1 MVYASEQEIPA
12 AGEKPAEDQIAFLK
26 EQQWTLDFAT
36 ARAAKRSMR
45 ESIVVS
51 GDVRPRSGGEVDVAA
66 PVSGRISPSTR
77 LPVIGAAVAQG
88 QTLASVVPL
97 TPAPGDRPSLELA
110 ISEARTALD
119 LARRDL
125 ARAERLLAAGAIP
138 ARRVDEARAAEA
150 TAAARLASAERR
162 LQQFEAS
169 RHADGSG
176 GQESAFSVR
185 APIAGVI
192 AQVSVTPGSN
202 VTQGDRLFR
211 VVAVDQV
218 YVAANVPEAE
228 IPRISRLNG
237 AEVEVTGV
245 AVRIPAGRLVAKS
258 SVVDAQART
267 LSVLF
272 EVRNPARTL
281 AIGQAV
287 SVRLFLTGSV
297 EAVTVPDSAVIDDG
311 GRPVVFVQK
320 EGEAFVRRSVKP
332 GIREGDLVQIAEGVE
347 AGERVVTKGAYL
359 IRLGRALVADPGPR
373 PRALR
378 RRRMIDALIRW
389 SINNRVLVVVMAA
402 ALLAWGGYLVTTM
415 PVDVLP
421 DLTAPTVTILAEA
434 GGMAPTELE
443 SFVTFPVEAS
453 LNGASGVRR
462 VRSATA
468 VGVAIIWT
476 EFEWGEDIYRARQ
489 TVTEKLNLVRGSLP
503 PEVRVALAPIS
514 SIMGEILFVTLESER
529 HGLLE
534 LRTTADTVI
543 RRRLLAV
550 SGVSQVTP
558 TGGAQKQYQ
567 VLVSPA
573 KLKNYD
579 LTVGQVEEALRQGNR
594 NTSAGFR
601 VAGGQEYLIQGIGR
615 VSRTEDIADTVV
627 ASRGAT
633 PVLVRDVAEVRIG
646 EALKRGEG
654 SHNARSRR
662 CNRHP
667 EAARH

>member
-1 MVYASEQEIPA
+1 MKKMMPILVLASLLAGCRKEPAADPQHSAGQAPETISVSNWTDKTELFMEYQPLVTTAKRRFSVHFTDLSNFKPLTTGSVTVALKQNGAEVETFSTAAPSRPGIFGVDVQPKRAGKYSMSVTLNAPSLRDTHEAGEVMVYASEQEIPA
-12 AGEKPAEDQIAFLK
+12 AGEKPAEEQIAFLK

-66 PVSGRISPSTR
+66 PVSGRISPSTQ

-176 GQESAFSVR
+176 GPESAFSVR

-245 AVRIPAGRLVAKS
+245 AMRIPAGRLVAKS

-359 IRLGRALVADPGPR
+359 IRLGAL
-373 PRALR
+373 
-378 RRRMIDALIRW
+378 
-389 SINNRVLVVVMAA
+389 
-402 ALLAWGGYLVTTM
+402 
-415 PVDVLP
+415 
-421 DLTAPTVTILAEA
+421 
-434 GGMAPTELE
+434 
-443 SFVTFPVEAS
+443 
-453 LNGASGVRR
+453 
-462 VRSATA
+462 
-468 VGVAIIWT
+468 
-476 EFEWGEDIYRARQ
+476 
-489 TVTEKLNLVRGSLP
+489 
-503 PEVRVALAPIS
+503 S
-514 SIMGEILFVTLESER
+514 SQIPA
-529 HGLLE
+529 HGH
-534 LRTTADTVI
+534 V
-543 RRRLLAV
+543 
-550 SGVSQVTP
+550 
-558 TGGAQKQYQ
+558 
-567 VLVSPA
+567 
-573 KLKNYD
+573 
-579 LTVGQVEEALRQGNR
+579 
-594 NTSAGFR
+594 
-601 VAGGQEYLIQGIGR
+601 
-615 VSRTEDIADTVV
+615 
-627 ASRGAT
+627 
-633 PVLVRDVAEVRIG
+633 
-646 EALKRGEG
+646 
-654 SHNARSRR
+654 H
-662 CNRHP
+662 
-667 EAARH
+667 